1 MLTDCEAYVYRYN
14 AATRRKKR
22 MDVEEYFKDIPPKG
36 KRSMLEPY
44 WPAIQKARAGGYTLD
59 QIVGFL
65 HNNSIMITRSGLFA
79 FIKRKEA
86 KAGTVGTISKN
97 RNQSSQTA
105 DVAKSKTG
113 TEEQTGNEV
122 KTGSPT
128 DGLNP
133 DETSAQSLD
142 EVLKSRGAVFDTFE
156 QKKPSLNERFNKPK
170 GTK

>member
-1 MLTDCEAYVYRYN
+1 
-14 AATRRKKR
+14 
-22 MDVEEYFKDIPPKG
+22 
-36 KRSMLEPY
+36 MLEPY

-86 KAGTVGTISKN
+86 KAGTAGAISKN
-97 RNQSSQTA
+97 HSQLGSSV
-105 DVAKSKTG
+105 DVSENKIAG
-113 TEEQTGNEV
+113 E
-122 KTGSPT
+122 
-128 DGLNP
+128 
-133 DETSAQSLD
+133 DETSNEVETDSSADALNPGESNPQSLD

-156 QKKPSLNERFNKPK
+156 QKKPSLNDRFNKPK